1 MIIYYDFSYL
11 YRKPNNYT
19 GIQRVVRCLYSALKE
34 VTPVRGID
42 AIVPVALVGDRFK
55 VISEHSIF
63 PEPPTLG
70 HVVPIRVTRAFVDVH
85 RREVSGPKVLAK
97 RLFNRARA
105 LDVPPL
111 VQRSA
116 RYVLNCVGAVGD
128 AFSKAD
134 SDLCL
139 INPMPGDCFLTGDTA
154 WDRSE
159 QFWGLVDEWRGKG
172 VKVVTIFYD
181 ALPYNEPDFFL
192 SRNVHLWRSYFLRA
206 IHSTNIWAAIS
217 ETARQDLLRMI
228 ANEAPGMKPIAIS
241 FPMGVSRE
249 VLGFDPAWPIE
260 AAADL
265 DQLILCVG
273 SLDAR
278 KGHAILLDAL
288 AKTSK
293 AKVLV
298 FGRDT
303 GAGSQAMARR
313 ILGHPLYG
321 SRLFWIRDGSD
332 RELAYWYHQ
341 CCAIICPSRAEGFGL
356 PLIEASCYGKQVI
369 ANRIPIFEEVAAAY
383 GLEVCFYETN
393 CCESLAALLDRFALG
408 AELQAD
414 LKAGVG
420 GTSHIP
426 DWTISARQLL
436 KALSLG

>member
-1 MIIYYDFSYL
+1 
-11 YRKPNNYT
+11 
-19 GIQRVVRCLYSALKE
+19 
-34 VTPVRGID
+34 
-42 AIVPVALVGDRFK
+42 VPVALVGDRFK

-293 AKVLV
+293 DVPPHKFQGYRHEWGSLTAKSTEDAWKELALKLPESEQC
-298 FGRDT
+298 F
-303 GAGSQAMARR
+303 
-313 ILGHPLYG
+313 
-321 SRLFWIRDGSD
+321 F
-332 RELAYWYHQ
+332 RELFLH
-341 CCAIICPSRAEGFGL
+341 IIGSHHGHLRPSLPDQPNYQPTLLDAE
-356 PLIEASCYGKQVI
+356 
-369 ANRIPIFEEVAAAY
+369 R
-383 GLEVCFYETN
+383 
-393 CCESLAALLDRFALG
+393 CEAALRWHRLQTMLG
-408 AELQAD
+408 PWRLAYLE
-414 LKAGVG
+414 
-420 GTSHIP
+420 T
-426 DWTISARQLL
+426 LL
-436 KALSLG
+436 KAADTLASKDNNEIINPTED